1 MNADETQ
8 FEQPPGAPS
17 DHQQPDHQ
25 RTEQFQAE
33 QQPTEQQPGIASTEQ
48 QPTISPGEQQPGT
61 LTAQDVKT
69 YATLAHAGTVL
80 GALAFLPLMWVP
92 AAGLFLFFGRRD
104 QVGLL
109 RRHLAQA
116 VSFSAVL
123 TGYALVIELVLRVS
137 EVDGR
142 VLTLYPILVALVAIY
157 PSLKAIRAAQSL
169 QPYEHPKPFAW
180 LPLH

>member
-1 MNADETQ
+1 MNADETW
-8 FEQPPGAPS
+8 F
-17 DHQQPDHQ
+17 QQPDQQ
-25 RTEQFQAE
+25 RPD
-33 QQPTEQQPGIASTEQ
+33 QQPVEEHPDGEHPDEEQPGV
-48 QPTISPGEQQPGT
+48 PYGRQPGV

-69 YATLAHAGTVL
+69 YATLAHAGTIL

-92 AAGLFLFFGRRD
+92 AAGLFLYFGKRD
-104 QVGLL
+104 HAGLL

-123 TGYALVIELVLRVS
+123 TGYALVVELVLRVS

-142 VLTLYPILVALVAIY
+142 VLTLYPILVALVAAY
-157 PSLKAIRAAQSL
+157 PCLKAIQAAQSL

>member
-1 MNADETQ
+1 MNADETPSEHPAEQ
-8 FEQPPGAPS
+8 PPGQPPEQQYEQPPGA
-17 DHQQPDHQ
+17 
-25 RTEQFQAE
+25 
-33 QQPTEQQPGIASTEQ
+33 
-48 QPTISPGEQQPGT
+48 

-92 AAGLFLFFGRRD
+92 AAGLFLYFGRRD
-104 QVGLL
+104 HAGLL

-116 VSFSAVL
+116 LSFAAVL
-123 TGYALVIELVLRVS
+123 TGYALVVQLALRVS

-142 VLTLYPILVALVAIY
+142 VLTLYPILVALVAAY
-157 PSLKAIRAAQSL
+157 PCLKAIQAAQNL
-169 QPYEHPKPFAW
+169 EPYDHPKPFAW